1 MNSSFLSWLSTVNI
15 DGNIMFFLDRGRVR
29 ERRGGIDLLAL
40 KERNIGEAVS
50 HQNTH
55 TCILAD
61 THACTHT
68 HAVVTCLRQ
77 SSLNP
82 PSLGCGNP

>member
-1 MNSSFLSWLSTVNI
+1 MNGSFLSWLSTVNI

-55 TCILAD
+55 TCTLAD
-61 THACTHT
+61 THACTHMQL
-68 HAVVTCLRQ
+68 VTCLRQ

-82 PSLGCGNP
+82 PSLGYGNP